1 MARTFQEVI
10 SSPTPTL
17 VDFYADWCGPCKQ
30 QAPILDEL
38 KKKMGDDVT
47 IVKIDVDRN
56 GEAASAL
63 GIQSIPTLMLFK
75 EGKALW
81 RHSGVV
87 GASVLEEIIR
97 KGGVTV

>member
-1 MARTFQEVI
+1 MM
-10 SSPTPTL
+10 
-17 VDFYADWCGPCKQ
+17 K
-30 QAPILDEL
+30 PILEEL
-38 KKKMGDDVT
+38 KGKMKDEVT

-56 GEAASAL
+56 QDAAQAL

-87 GASVLEEIIR
+87 GANVLEQVIR
-97 KGGVTV
+97 KDGVVA